1 MRFAY
6 LTFLPKSTKV
16 KVLLHAAALHLLF
29 LFGIASVIQMP
40 LLASPHHLRTARGY
54 AREYV
59 SFEGITYILG
69 RPDFWSF

>member
-29 LFGIASVIQMP
+29 LFGIASVIQML
-40 LLASPHHLRTARGY
+40 LLASPHNLQP
-54 AREYV
+54 
-59 SFEGITYILG
+59 EGTL
-69 RPDFWSF
+69 

>member
-40 LLASPHHLRTARGY
+40 LLASPHHLQPEGTLETMHNVQNR
-54 AREYV
+54 
-59 SFEGITYILG
+59 SFCETNGGSKL
-69 RPDFWSF
+69 S